1 MVRDD
6 AVLLKLREQCSEG
19 SDNACRTLE
28 RLCED
33 GQDDACR
40 YVPQ

>member
-1 MVRDD
+1 MVRDG

-28 RLCED
+28 RLCEN
-33 GQDDACR
+33 GRDDACE
-40 YVPQ
+40 YLLK